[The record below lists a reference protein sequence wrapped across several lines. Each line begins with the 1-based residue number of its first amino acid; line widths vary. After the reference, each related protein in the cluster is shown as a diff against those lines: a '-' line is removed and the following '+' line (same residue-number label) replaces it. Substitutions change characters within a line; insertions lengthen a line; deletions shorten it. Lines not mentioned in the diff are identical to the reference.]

1 MTALGRLHRGTRCF
15 AIDRK
20 GPSASISQT
29 TGPARGTDAIG
40 TGKDSVGGKVAG
52 RNDISGLLAFIGRED
67 GWHDRLQSVID
78 EHLDAALE
86 AFDIDREDLA
96 DGLGEPAS
104 GALWGCGFED
114 FLGRRFGPESE
125 NIVDLYLRRRGWKET
140 VLNRAYF
147 AALRDT
153 PVSLHEVSDVK
164 PGASMVLRDI
174 LRGGPEVTVHE
185 KSATRSL
192 RQWDKIAVRVVPE
205 RKHHVISGAVLPFSA
220 EAFELLGSMLR
231 SATGIG
237 ERAPLKLST
246 EQLRDCAPIF
256 TSAWL
261 LTEIPRVLAPADT
274 SYCNS
279 DGDEVLFHD
288 LRFVLKASTT
298 QKKLAQRLDRI
309 PGLSAASAK
318 FWNWIEQRPARKGRA
333 AGGLMLDTQME
344 GGAVLAGLEIKGRAL
359 SVSANSQARAARGE
373 ELVMEAAG
381 DLVKPPLTSIRT
393 VAQLLAEREAQPAA
407 RGADEVPPEIA
418 RQITHEYMDTHY
430 REALDTPLPAL
441 GNKSPRQATRSASGR
456 AKVIEWLK
464 LLENRSAR
472 QDDSPIAEYDFAWM
486 WVELGLEEHRK

>member
-1 MTALGRLHRGTRCF
+1 MAE
-15 AIDRK
+15 
-20 GPSASISQT
+20 
-29 TGPARGTDAIG
+29 
-40 TGKDSVGGKVAG
+40 
-52 RNDISGLLAFIGRED
+52 RNDISGLLAFIGREQ
-67 GWHDRLQSVID
+67 GWDERLQSVID

-86 AFDIDREDLA
+86 AFDIEREDLA
-96 DGLGEPAS
+96 GGLGEPAS

-114 FLGRRFGPESE
+114 FLGRRFGPEGE
-125 NIVDLYLRRRGWKET
+125 NIVDLYLKRRGWKET

-174 LRGGPEVTVHE
+174 LRDGPAVTVRE

-192 RQWDKIAVRVVPE
+192 RQWDRIAVRVVPE
-205 RKHHVISGAVLPFSA
+205 RDHHVMSGAVLPFSA

-231 SATGIG
+231 EAMRLGK
-237 ERAPLKLST
+237 RAPLTLST

-261 LTEIPRVLAPADT
+261 LTEIPRVLAPPER

-288 LRFVLKASTT
+288 LRFALKASTT
-298 QKKLAQRLDRI
+298 QKKLAQRLDRM
-309 PGLSAASAK
+309 PGLSPASAT
-318 FWNWIEQRPARKGRA
+318 FWNWIEQRPARKGRT

-344 GGAVLAGLEIKGRAL
+344 GGTVLAGLEIKGRAL
-359 SVSANSQARAARGE
+359 MVSANSQARAARVE

-393 VAQLLAEREAQPAA
+393 IAQLLAEREAQPVA

-418 RQITHEYMDTHY
+418 RQITHDYMDKHY

-441 GNKSPRQATRSASGR
+441 GNRSPRQATRSATGR
-456 AKVIEWLK
+456 AKVIGWLK

>member
-1 MTALGRLHRGTRCF
+1 MLF
-15 AIDRK
+15 A
-20 GPSASISQT
+20 T
-29 TGPARGTDAIG
+29 GTDPVEVRLAE
-40 TGKDSVGGKVAG
+40 
-52 RNDISGLLAFIGRED
+52 RNDISGLLAFIGREQ
-67 GWHDRLQSVID
+67 GWGERLQSVID

-86 AFDIDREDLA
+86 AFYIDHEDLA

-114 FLGRRFGPESE
+114 FLGRRFGPDGE
-125 NIVDLYLRRRGWKET
+125 NIVDLYLKRRGWKET

-174 LRGGPEVTVHE
+174 LCGGPAVTVRE
-185 KSATRSL
+185 KSATRTL

-205 RKHHVISGAVLPFSA
+205 RDHHVISGAVLPFSA
-220 EAFELLGSMLR
+220 EAFELLGSMVREAMRL
-231 SATGIG
+231 GK
-237 ERAPLKLST
+237 RAPLTLST
-246 EQLRDCAPIF
+246 EQLHGCAPIF

-261 LTEIPRVLAPADT
+261 LTEIPRVLAPPEP

-288 LRFVLKASTT
+288 MRFVLKASTT
-298 QKKLAQRLDRI
+298 QKKLAQRLGRI
-309 PGLSAASAK
+309 PGLSPASAT

-344 GGAVLAGLEIKGRAL
+344 GGTVLAGLEIKGGAL
-359 SVSANSQARAARGE
+359 MVSANSQARAVRVE
-373 ELVMEAAG
+373 ELVIEAAG

-393 VAQLLAEREAQPAA
+393 IAQLLAERETQPVAC
-407 RGADEVPPEIA
+407 GADEVPPEIA
-418 RQITHEYMDTHY
+418 RQITHDYMDKHY

-441 GNKSPRQATRSASGR
+441 GNKSPRQAKRSASGR

-472 QDDSPIAEYDFAWM
+472 QDDSPIAEYDFGWM
-486 WVELGLEEHRK
+486 WVELGLQEYRK

>member
-1 MTALGRLHRGTRCF
+1 MLF
-15 AIDRK
+15 A
-20 GPSASISQT
+20 T
-29 TGPARGTDAIG
+29 GTD
-40 TGKDSVGGKVAG
+40 SVEVSLAE
-52 RNDISGLLAFIGRED
+52 RNDISGLLAFIGREA
-67 GWHDRLQSVID
+67 GWDERLQSVID

-86 AFDIDREDLA
+86 AFDLEREDLA

-114 FLGRRFGPESE
+114 FLGRRFGSEGE
-125 NIVDLYLRRRGWKET
+125 NIVDLYLKRLGWKET

-174 LRGGPEVTVHE
+174 LRDGPAVTVRE

-192 RQWDKIAVRVVPE
+192 RQWDRIAVRVVPE
-205 RKHHVISGAVLPFSA
+205 RDHHVMSGAVLPFSS

-231 SATGIG
+231 EAMRLGK
-237 ERAPLKLST
+237 RAPLKLST

-261 LTEIPRVLAPADT
+261 LTEIPRVLAPPERG
-274 SYCNS
+274 YCNS
-279 DGDEVLFHD
+279 DGDQVLFHD
-288 LRFVLKASTT
+288 LRFALKASST
-298 QKKLAQRLDRI
+298 QKKLAQRLDRM
-309 PGLSAASAK
+309 PGLSPASAT
-318 FWNWIEQRPARKGRA
+318 FWNWIEQSPARKGRA

-344 GGAVLAGLEIKGRAL
+344 GGTVLAGLEIKGRAL
-359 SVSANSQARAARGE
+359 LVSVNSQARAARVE
-373 ELVMEAAG
+373 ELVMGAAG

-393 VAQLLAEREAQPAA
+393 IAQLLAEREAQLV
-407 RGADEVPPEIA
+407 RDGADEVPPEIA
-418 RQITHEYMDTHY
+418 RQITHDYMDKHY

-441 GNKSPRQATRSASGR
+441 GNKSPRQAVRSATGR

-486 WVELGLEEHRK
+486 WAELGLEELRK

>member
-1 MTALGRLHRGTRCF
+1 MLF
-15 AIDRK
+15 
-20 GPSASISQT
+20 
-29 TGPARGTDAIG
+29 G
-40 TGKDSVGGKVAG
+40 TGTDSVGVRLAE
-52 RNDISGLLAFIGRED
+52 RNDISGLLAFIGREE
-67 GWHDRLQSVID
+67 GWDERLQSVID

-104 GALWGCGFED
+104 GTLWGCGFED
-114 FLGRRFGPESE
+114 FLGRRFGPEGE
-125 NIVDLYLRRRGWKET
+125 NIVDLYLKRRGWKET

-164 PGASMVLRDI
+164 PGASMVLRDV
-174 LRGGPEVTVHE
+174 LRDGPTVTVRE

-205 RKHHVISGAVLPFSA
+205 RNHHVISGAVLPFSA
-220 EAFELLGSMLR
+220 EAIEMLMSMLR
-231 SATGIG
+231 EAARIG
-237 ERAPLKLST
+237 KRAPLTLST
-246 EQLRDCAPIF
+246 ELLRDCAPMF

-261 LTEIPRVLAPADT
+261 LTEIPRVLAPSGP

-288 LRFVLKASTT
+288 MRFVLKASTT
-298 QKKLAQRLDRI
+298 QKKLAQCLDRI
-309 PGLSAASAK
+309 PGLSAAGAT

-333 AGGLMLDTQME
+333 ASGLMLDTQME
-344 GGAVLAGLEIKGRAL
+344 GGTVLAGLEIKGRAL
-359 SVSANSQARAARGE
+359 MVSANSQARAARVE

-393 VAQLLAEREAQPAA
+393 IAQLLAERETQPVA

-418 RQITHEYMDTHY
+418 RQITHDYMDKHY

-441 GNKSPRQATRSASGR
+441 GNKSPRQAKRSASGR

-472 QDDSPIAEYDFAWM
+472 QDDSPIAEYDFGWM
-486 WVELGLEEHRK
+486 WVELGLQEHRK

>member
-1 MTALGRLHRGTRCF
+1 LAE
-15 AIDRK
+15 
-20 GPSASISQT
+20 
-29 TGPARGTDAIG
+29 
-40 TGKDSVGGKVAG
+40 
-52 RNDISGLLAFIGRED
+52 RNDISGLLAFIGREH
-67 GWHDRLQSVID
+67 GWSERLQSVID

-86 AFDIDREDLA
+86 AFDVELEYLA
-96 DGLGEPAS
+96 NALGEPAS
-104 GALWGCGFED
+104 GTLWGCGFED
-114 FLGRRFGPESE
+114 FLGRRFEPKGE
-125 NIVDLYLRRRGWKET
+125 NIVDLYLKRRGWKET

-164 PGASMVLRDI
+164 PGTSMVLRDI
-174 LRGGPEVTVHE
+174 LRGGEAVTVRE

-192 RQWDKIAVRVVPE
+192 RQWDRIAVRVVPE
-205 RKHHVISGAVLPFSA
+205 RDHHVISGAVLPFSK

-231 SATGIG
+231 EAIRLSK
-237 ERAPLKLST
+237 RAPLTLSS

-261 LTEIPRVLAPADT
+261 LTEIPRVLAPPER

-288 LRFVLKASTT
+288 MRFVLKANTT

-309 PGLSAASAK
+309 TGLSPASAT
-318 FWNWIEQRPARKGRA
+318 FWNWIEQRPARRGRA
-333 AGGLMLDTQME
+333 AGDLLLDTQME
-344 GGAVLAGLEIKGRAL
+344 GGTVLAGMEIKGRAL
-359 SVSANSQARAARGE
+359 MVSANSQARAARVE

-393 VAQLLAEREAQPAA
+393 IAQLLAEREAQPVA

-418 RQITHEYMDTHY
+418 RQITHDYMDKHY

-472 QDDSPIAEYDFAWM
+472 QDDSPVAEYDFAWM